1 MKTREEK
8 LANIEASI
16 NRWITRGL
24 RATNAISK
32 LQKRKQRLLKT
43 PPAKTVVEEK
53 IADTF
58 APPLSSLPDIVQAVD
73 DRLTQ
78 IIEGP
83 KVEEDLS
90 VPKFLQRTQADV
102 DRMKAERTAKIDKSK
117 MPLTGKAAQAAI
129 RGRS

>member
-43 PPAKTVVEEK
+43 PPAKQIVEAK

-58 APPLSSLPDIVQAVD
+58 APPLSAPALPPD
-73 DRLTQ
+73 
-78 IIEGP
+78 
-83 KVEEDLS
+83 DLS
-90 VPKFLQRTQADV
+90 VIPPFLKRTQADV
-102 DRMKAERTAKIDKSK
+102 DKMKAERTEKIDKTA